1 MKQLIKEYFSY
12 RNKINIVSSLYNVP
26 KFEVLSAAKN
36 VSKEFNT
43 KKEFVLN
50 TMIKSMEEINMNGW
64 EEMNRINEQ
73 PNLTLEIIEGYRRG
87 KEEIL
92 GKYIS
97 FSEACAMYLS
107 DQLAEDVEE

>member
-1 MKQLIKEYFSY
+1 
-12 RNKINIVSSLYNVP
+12 
-26 KFEVLSAAKN
+26 
-36 VSKEFNT
+36 
-43 KKEFVLN
+43 
-50 TMIKSMEEINMNGW
+50 
-64 EEMNRINEQ
+64 MNRINEQ
-73 PNLTLEIIEGYRRG
+73 ANLTHEIIEGYRRG